1 MLCWHRRRRS
11 LRSWQRLVCDGCLR
25 GSTGLSRS
33 RMPRSRTSPSTADPQ
48 ASSSSSARSSVAAPR
63 SPWLWT
69 CSPLLTAD
77 GWRPDLVICEPW
89 EFGGALLAAKL
100 GGWCSTGVY
109 GGGRDPLGGRERFNG
124 WSPLSILLLA
134 VGFEG
139 CGELL
144 VAVGGC
150 LGPCRRP
157 WGSHR
162 WVNSG

>member
-1 MLCWHRRRRS
+1 
-11 LRSWQRLVCDGCLR
+11 VNNCDELLNQLLEPDR
-25 GSTGLSRS
+25 
-33 RMPRSRTSPSTADPQ
+33 
-48 ASSSSSARSSVAAPR
+48 
-63 SPWLWT
+63 
-69 CSPLLTAD
+69 LTAVVDIGANPID
-77 GWRPDLVICEPW
+77 GDPPYHEMLRKGLCTVTGFEPQPD
-89 EFGGALLAAKL
+89 ALASLLQRKGPL

>member
-1 MLCWHRRRRS
+1 MFCSNCGTKAVQGNFFCTMCGQALDPA
-11 LRSWQRLVCDGCLR
+11 LPVKPAAIPALEE
-25 GSTGLSRS
+25 
-33 RMPRSRTSPSTADPQ
+33 PSKPAEQ
-48 ASSSSSARSSVAAPR
+48 SVAAE
-63 SPWLWT
+63 
-69 CSPLLTAD
+69 A
-77 GWRPDLVICEPW
+77 
-89 EFGGALLAAKL
+89 GASAPPVDQTIPVAL

>member
-1 MLCWHRRRRS
+1 MSAPWRAAGRDRAAVSSDFRRA
-11 LRSWQRLVCDGCLR
+11 RLQHGP
-25 GSTGLSRS
+25 
-33 RMPRSRTSPSTADPQ
+33 RM
-48 ASSSSSARSSVAAPR
+48 
-63 SPWLWT
+63 
-69 CSPLLTAD
+69 
-77 GWRPDLVICEPW
+77 G
-89 EFGGALLAAKL
+89 L

-139 CGELL
+139 CREPL

-150 LGPCRRP
+150 LGPCRRSLGFP
-157 WGSHR
+157 R